1 MSEKLLDYL
10 SEGIVIFN
18 DDYKI
23 QFCNYSLLK
32 QLQYSKD
39 ELYNENSSFFFELLF
54 KPNKVGYI
62 NLN

>member
-32 QLQYSKD
+32 QLKYSKD
-39 ELYNENSSFFFELLF
+39 ELYNEHLQKIIS
-54 KPNKVGYI
+54 GDH
-62 NLN
+62 